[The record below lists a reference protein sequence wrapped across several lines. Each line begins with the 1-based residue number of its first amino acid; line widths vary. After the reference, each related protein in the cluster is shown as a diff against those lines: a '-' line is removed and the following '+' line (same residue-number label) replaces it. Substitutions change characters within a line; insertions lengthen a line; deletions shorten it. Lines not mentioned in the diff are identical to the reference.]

1 MTAFS
6 NHGVRSS
13 RRTALALAGA
23 ALLMGG
29 LMTTPA
35 GAGQHKP
42 HSGSSTSSG
51 GSASARSGSSS
62 SSSGSSASSSRSSSS
77 RSHRAVPRSSVS
89 SHRSEGRTPRHSSR
103 HHGGYYGGH
112 YYGTYGYPYY
122 YPSFGYYWWNSFYS
136 PWWAYSVPHVYV
148 SGYPDR
154 GGDGLGALDLDV
166 SPENAEVYIDGELVG
181 TADDYDGW
189 PSYLWL
195 ENGTYDVVF
204 YHQGYRTLARQITV
218 RSGSLADIEDEMERG
233 DAVRPEDLGPKTHER
248 RDARLAEEAEKQAAA
263 EARESRG
270 DGDWRDRIRSERR
283 QRVPV
288 PPPVEEEEV
297 DRDLRGEPGEVA
309 LAIEPS
315 DAAVYLDG
323 RFLGTADRLSRHD
336 GPLLVDAGD
345 HEIEVVRPGYGSRKM
360 QFSVKAGES
369 VELDIRLD
377 RQE

>member
-1 MTAFS
+1 
-6 NHGVRSS
+6 
-13 RRTALALAGA
+13 
-23 ALLMGG
+23 
-29 LMTTPA
+29 
-35 GAGQHKP
+35 
-42 HSGSSTSSG
+42 
-51 GSASARSGSSS
+51 
-62 SSSGSSASSSRSSSS
+62 
-77 RSHRAVPRSSVS
+77 VS
-89 SHRSEGRTPRHSSR
+89 SHRSDGRTPRHSSH

-112 YYGTYGYPYY
+112 YYGGHYYGYYGQPYY

-148 SGYPDR
+148 SGYSDR

-204 YHQGYRTLARQITV
+204 YHQGYRTLAQQITV

-263 EARESRG
+263 EARESSG
-270 DGDWRDRIRSERR
+270 DGDWRDRIRTERR

-288 PPPVEEEEV
+288 PPPAPPAEEDEV
-297 DRDLRGEPGEVA
+297 DRDLRGEPGHVS

-369 VELDIRLD
+369 VELDISLN